1 VKRLDE
7 IVVGAQFHRFHRPI
21 HHVIG
26 AHHHH
31 DARGIGSLDLA
42 QNLYA
47 IHPGQHDVEQYEI
60 GFFSSPKICSA
71 SSPEAA
77 VRISKPSA
85 VSPRPIV
92 HSVKSSSSTIKT
104 E

>member
-1 VKRLDE
+1 MKRLDE
-7 IVVGAQFHRFHRPI
+7 IVVGAELHRFHRAI
-21 HHVIG
+21 HHVVG
-26 AHHHH
+26 AHHHD
-31 DARGIGSLDLA
+31 DACGIGSLDLA
-42 QNLYA
+42 QNLTPS
-47 IHPGQHDVEQYEI
+47 IPGSTMSSNTRS
-60 GFFSSPKICSA
+60 GFSSSKICSA

-85 VSPRPIV
+85 VSPRLMV